1 MCQINLDVQNRPK
14 RAKTAEANQGVEK
27 PPRTAQIRHTSRNQ
41 PNI

>member
-1 MCQINLDVQNRPK
+1 MYQISLDVQKQPK

-27 PPRTAQIRHTSRNQ
+27 PPRTAQIRQTSRNQ